1 MTLFSYGFGPEAI
14 DPPGIDQRF
23 CLMTAW
29 GQNRRNE
36 DYRSNDR
43 FVILKRPLA
52 KDTMNGRS
60 WPIVFSNSGDGCQAL
75 RDVPAGFTVL
85 SAVGALPSA

>member
-60 WPIVFSNSGDGCQAL
+60 WPIVLKNSRLC
-75 RDVPAGFTVL
+75 R
-85 SAVGALPSA
+85 